1 MSEQVQTASFLIRV
15 LQFPQEGILPLS
27 LVKGLEA
34 KAPAFWKWANA
45 VIAEESV
52 TYIWDLE
59 NVASQTK
66 KRIAQFKAADAA
78 K

>member
-1 MSEQVQTASFLIRV
+1 V
-15 LQFPQEGILPLS
+15 LEFPQHGVLPQS

-45 VIAEESV
+45 VIAKDSV
-52 TYIWDLE
+52 RYIWDAE
-59 NVASQTK
+59 AVADRTK
-66 KRIAQFKAADAA
+66 AKIAKNKAEAA